1 MPTRAELHRSTLICH
16 PMAGDPR
23 FDDSGAD
30 GLMTRRACQY
40 AAAMLKKRRQLP
52 DDASGYRAT
61 WAPAQRAVMFWRD
74 GTLAAVFRIPDRVMD
89 FRVVCEERDG
99 RHG

>member
-1 MPTRAELHRSTLICH
+1 MPTHAELCRSTLICH

-52 DDASGYRAT
+52 DDASAYRAT
-61 WAPAQRAVMFWRD
+61 WAPAQRAVMFWR
-74 GTLAAVFRIPDRVMD
+74 GGEIAAVFRIPDRVMD
-89 FRVVCEERDG
+89 FRAVCEEER
-99 RHG
+99 

>member
-40 AAAMLKKRRQLP
+40 AAAMLKRRRQLP
-52 DDASGYRAT
+52 DDASAYRAT

-74 GTLAAVFRIPDRVMD
+74 GMLAAVFRIPDRVMD
-89 FRVVCEERDG
+89 FRVVCEDER
-99 RHG
+99 